1 MIKFIVESVDYGG
14 ELFFVRSA
22 PAVAMI
28 GLLEQQKDL
37 DDMKFNF
44 ALVAA
49 SLCNKN
55 GTNGVDASVEDI
67 GSWPWALVADLIKAS
82 TRVNGF
88 ADIVEAVEESKKN

>member
-1 MIKFIVESVDYGG
+1 MVKFLVESVEYGG
-14 ELFFVRSA
+14 EVFFVRSA
-22 PAVAMI
+22 PAIAMI
-28 GLLEQQKDL
+28 GLLEKQKDL
-37 DDMKFNF
+37 DDMAFNF
-44 ALVAA
+44 ALVSA
-49 SLCNKN
+49 SICNKN